1 MPLSD
6 GTLALIGIA
15 GLVLFV
21 RVVRAALISPIE
33 MSRIRY
39 VTRFRI
45 PTAFKVISMG
55 CLLAFAA
62 VAGRLLFFACQLLV
76 DHEIVKLESFW
87 VQGFVYTF
95 MAVGGLF
102 LLALLGSRIPRKVL
116 IFDDRV
122 VVKYLVYRSR
132 AIAARDIVEISL
144 RRFRGVWLSAR
155 LWRCLPLTTGL
166 WSPGIY
172 LACRNGTS
180 IFFQVRDRR
189 EFLAVLD
196 QVAGQEFTP
205 ASVPAPAV
213 ADR

>member
-6 GTLALIGIA
+6 GVLILIGIVA
-15 GLVLFV
+15 LSLTIKVA
-21 RVVRAALISPIE
+21 RATLISPIE

-39 VTRFRI
+39 VARIRI
-45 PTAFKVISMG
+45 PIAFKVVSMV

-62 VAGRLLFFACQLLV
+62 VAGRLLFFAFQLLA
-76 DHEIVKLESFW
+76 DRKIVKIESFW
-87 VQGFVYTF
+87 VQGFIYIL

-132 AIAARDIVEISL
+132 AIAARDIVEVAL
-144 RRFRGVWLSAR
+144 CRFRGVWLSSR
-155 LWRCLPLTTGL
+155 SWRCLLLTTGL
-166 WSPGIY
+166 WSAGIY
-172 LACRNGTS
+172 LACRDGTS

-189 EFLAVLD
+189 EFLTVLD
-196 QVAGQEFTP
+196 QMAGQKFTTAAVRAP
-205 ASVPAPAV
+205 GVP
-213 ADR
+213 DL